1 MAHAAGD
8 SHEYPIY
15 GAHFRVVFPIFDAD
29 GDLVTGATGLD
40 SERSIDMGAFADCT
54 NEATEIA
61 TSSGM
66 YYLDLTGAEMTGNA
80 ITVIVKTTTVGAKTT
95 PITLYPRHT
104 FAVETGTAAAGAAST
119 ITLPAPSSTVNDAY
133 NGLYILITN
142 NTPAGAQYQARR
154 IIDYVGS
161 TKVATVESAWGTN
174 PSSSSTYEILV
185 PDVMGVS
192 AWMGTKIPAPT
203 NPGFPLVDLA
213 IWNSAAVPN
222 NLISGRVDASV
233 GAMAASVITAAATA
247 ADFLAEVNAEV
258 DTALTD
264 YDAPTFAELDARTDA
279 IEADTQDIQARLPA
293 ALVSGRIDASVGA
306 VAANAI
312 TDDAIAADMDSY
324 NAKCWVIRQSTTADQ
339 YGVTFYKNG
348 QPIAAG
354 ITSPLID
361 YVKKLSD
368 ATILI
373 NDATLTDQSDGD
385 YYYGEATNKLV
396 AGNAYM
402 MRVTATIDGS
412 TWVFKQQIGRDAA

>member
-233 GAMAASVITAAATA
+233 GA
-247 ADFLAEVNAEV
+247 
-258 DTALTD
+258 
-264 YDAPTFAELDARTDA
+264 
-279 IEADTQDIQARLPA
+279 
-293 ALVSGRIDASVGA
+293 

-312 TDDAIAADMDSY
+312 TDAGVAADMDSY
-324 NAKCWVIRQSTTADQ
+324 AAKLWMNKEGADVDK
-339 YGVTFYKNG
+339 YGCVWFKNG
-348 QPIAAG
+348 QPVLSG
-354 ITSPLID
+354 VTSP
-361 YVKKLSD
+361 
-368 ATILI
+368 TIQVFK
-373 NDATLTDQSDGD
+373 ASDGTD
-385 YYYGEATNKLV
+385 LIAVTAMTEVGSHHVFKKEETTNKTAPGDMYWAKV
-396 AGNAYM
+396 Q
-402 MRVTATIDGS
+402 ATIDGS
-412 TWVFKQQIGRDAA
+412 TRTWLQPVPRDSA